1 MKTKTKKEIK
11 TTAKKR
17 IRHTT
22 ESQPVVQP
30 TPPAEIPPYPLWFRR
45 ISLYGI
51 ILLILFLI
59 PIVCDPYTGFAE
71 LSRGIFF
78 IVGGLLSLI
87 WLSYGLYRAFRY
99 FTKRALCF
107 LWLLFIIG
115 IGLTLCPLYVRARLW
130 RNYMNCRSIC
140 FLVVL
145 GLIVGHGLL
154 TVFWKRARKIGWFIF
169 YLGMFVMIPAP
180 QYIYDKMTGN
190 DVPIKIDQGNN
201 VFEVVRERQADVF
214 KPIIYLYP
222 EEETEVFVSLGDVD
236 RLTHTY
242 PPYELGWRVVAEPD
256 GNLTEVRTNRKLY
269 ALYWEGRS
277 AVPPIISEGFVVAG
291 KDTISFLEEKLPLL
305 GLNEREA
312 EEFII
317 YWLPQLESNHYNLI
331 RFLTMDEQEKDMPL
345 KVTPTPDT
353 VIRVMMAFKPLVR
366 PVKIAEQK
374 LPETPERNG
383 FVVVEWGGTKLGT
396 DLIQ

>member
-1 MKTKTKKEIK
+1 MKKTKTKKEIK

-17 IRHTT
+17 TRHTT

-30 TPPAEIPPYPLWFRR
+30 TPSPEIPPYPLWFRR

-51 ILLILFLI
+51 ISLLILFLI
-59 PIVCDPYTGFAE
+59 VRAYDRPVE
-71 LSRGIFF
+71 LYEGMFF
-78 IVGGLLSLI
+78 VVAGLLSLI
-87 WLSYGLYRAFRY
+87 WFSYGLYRAFRY

-115 IGLTLCPLYVRARLW
+115 IGLMLCPPDVQTRLW
-130 RNYMNCRSIC
+130 RNYMNYQGIS

-145 GLIVGHGLL
+145 GLIIGHGLL
-154 TVFWKRARKIGWFIF
+154 TLFWKRTRKIGWFIF
-169 YLGMFVMIPAP
+169 YLGMFIMISVP
-180 QYIYDKMTGN
+180 QYIH
-190 DVPIKIDQGNN
+190 
-201 VFEVVRERQADVF
+201 VFEIVRERQAYAF

-222 EEETEVFVSLGDVD
+222 EEETEVFVSLGNVD

-242 PPYELGWRVVAEPD
+242 PPYELGWRVIAKPD
-256 GNLTEVRTNRKLY
+256 GNLTEVRTNRELY

-277 AVPPIISEGFVVAG
+277 ASTQYITEGFVVAG

-305 GLNEREA
+305 GLNAREM

-317 YWLPQLESNHYNLI
+317 YWLPQLESNPYNLI
-331 RFLTMDEQEKDMPL
+331 RFLPMEEQEKEMPL
-345 KVTPTPDT
+345 TVTPKPDT
-353 VIRVMMAFKPLVR
+353 VIRVMMAFKPLIR
-366 PVKIAEQK
+366 PVKVAEQK

-383 FVVVEWGGTKLGT
+383 FVVVEWGGTKIGT
-396 DLIQ
+396 DLLQ